1 MTAYNYSSKQCT
13 QYNSIF
19 RMKPFTVVLHY
30 SRSSLLQIP
39 HYFRQQLFLQLLYFL
54 FQLTS
59 QLRRSQ
65 YFRYSAELATL
76 EVVRA
81 KCIPFEDNNMFESGF
96 HPNLFTSAK
105 KNYGS
110 VFSLFKVCNGIIQ
123 YLHHQ
128 WSQWIIIFYVNNIHI
143 M

>member
-13 QYNSIF
+13 KYNIIF

-65 YFRYSAELATL
+65 YFRYSAQLATL

-81 KCIPFEDNNMFESGF
+81 KRIPIEDNDMFESGF
-96 HPNLFTSAK
+96 HQNLFTLAK
-105 KNYGS
+105 KKYVS

-123 YLHHQ
+123 YLHHPR
-128 WSQWIIIFYVNNIHI
+128 SLWIIIFYLNDIQI